1 MMQLAPRSRSRPMPG
16 SWSLPKPLPFAFSC
30 VPPPKGTTCRLNRL
44 LRHGS
49 HGRPYI
55 ACDAKVSRKNDVAL
69 LLQDV
74 SVLMQDFEP
83 TPRHFLRRMVRY
95 SDVHGRF
102 TPLSPRPCSLSPTWL
117 TALSSWGSF
126 GQTAGARAR
135 SPLRSH
141 VIALPAAA
149 GRTHVGTGG

>member
-30 VPPPKGTTCRLNRL
+30 IPPSKGTTCWLNRL

-55 ACDAKVSRKNDVAL
+55 ACDVRVSRKNDVAL

-74 SVLMQDFEP
+74 SVLMHDFEP
-83 TPRHFLRRMVRY
+83 TPRHFLRRMV
-95 SDVHGRF
+95 DKAM
-102 TPLSPRPCSLSPTWL
+102 L
-117 TALSSWGSF
+117 TGVSRSSVRAPAHFRHVVDSALLF
-126 GQTAGARAR
+126 GHFRRNRRRRVR
-135 SPLRSH
+135 SRLRSH
-141 VIALPAAA
+141 VVALLRRPGEHMWA
-149 GRTHVGTGG
+149 RVVS